1 TSPVPASTRRFRI
14 HDRTT
19 SGGNE
24 AVGQHDAT
32 AGPVMSA
39 DVGVVIVGAS
49 VAFSTPSMIVVLSSS
64 DPCQDREGVEQP
76 IGKARQLAGQD
87 GDTHSGDNRTSAEL

>member
-1 TSPVPASTRRFRI
+1 MQRPRAHITRQGPADTIRGATPIAVSQPQPSARPEPPTTSPVPASTRRFRI
-14 HDRTT
+14 HDHTT

-39 DVGVVIVGAS
+39 DVGVVIVGAG
-49 VAFSTPSMIVVLSSS
+49 VAFSTPSMIVVLSS
-64 DPCQDREGVEQP
+64 
-76 IGKARQLAGQD
+76 
-87 GDTHSGDNRTSAEL
+87 